1 MKYLFFLSITFLFC
15 VQPLKSQEL
24 EGSWE
29 GTLDVMGNKLPLIF
43 RFEQSD
49 EQWKGFMDSPS
60 QGARNIALTK
70 VLVVGNMLTFE
81 HLAGGILYE
90 GILMGDMVNGTFK
103 QSGMSFP
110 LNLNKMQ
117 EMEKASESRI
127 RSQTP
132 EAPFPYA
139 EREIEFAS
147 ETDNVKLKGTL
158 TIPEGNGPFPG
169 VILVTGSGPQDRN
182 STIFEH
188 EPFWVIADYLS
199 RNGIVVL
206 RFDERGVGGSEGDFG
221 SATSRDFKL
230 DAQSGMKY
238 LQDLQEVD
246 ISEIG
251 MLGHSEGGM
260 IAWMV
265 AAEKENSS
273 VDFVISLAGPVV
285 SIPQLMAKQT
295 EDISRSTG
303 NSEELVASQ
312 VALNTKFYELIK
324 KYGEVEKIKEMVP
337 ELVKEVLDTHELP
350 EEIKAQQAASLTS
363 TLTSSLNPWLVYFIQ
378 YEPESDINKIQIP
391 TMAAFGGKDIQV
403 NAAQNANKLIS
414 LFEGKEELLRLKVY
428 DDLNHLFQ
436 KAETGSISEYI
447 EIEETFNE
455 QVLRDI
461 LDFILEISK

>member
-1 MKYLFFLSITFLFC
+1 MKYLFFLPFAILISIHSSM
-15 VQPLKSQEL
+15 SQDL
-24 EGSWE
+24 EGRWE

-90 GILMGDMVNGTFK
+90 GILMEDKVNGTFK

-117 EMEKASESRI
+117 GMEKASEPRI
-127 RSQTP
+127 RPQTP
-132 EAPFPYA
+132 QAPFPYA

-147 ETDNVKLKGTL
+147 TADEIKLKGTL

-206 RFDERGVGGSEGDFG
+206 RYDERGVGGSEGDFG
-221 SATSRDFKL
+221 SATSRDFKN
-230 DAQSGMKY
+230 DAQSGMQY
-238 LQDLQEVD
+238 LRELREVEL
-246 ISEIG
+246 SKIG

-260 IAWMV
+260 IAWMI
-265 AAEKENSS
+265 AAEKENSP

-363 TLTSSLNPWLVYFIQ
+363 TLSSSLNPWLVYFIQ

-391 TMAAFGGKDIQV
+391 TMAAFGGNDIQV

-414 LFEGKEELLRLKVY
+414 LFENKEELLRLKVY

-447 EIEETFNE
+447 EIEETINE
-455 QVLRDI
+455 HVLRDI
-461 LDFILEISK
+461 LDFILEFSK